1 MSSATSRNLPMPI
14 DLILISAAFLTGLL
28 GSTHCALMCGGIATA
43 IPAQLKTSPFKNA
56 LVLNAS
62 RVLAYTLSGLV
73 VGSISTGFIQLLPIA
88 TLSIMARAA
97 VGVVLLLVAV
107 RLLDTKAR
115 FSWLNKPNQW
125 LWSFIKPLQKHLPKN
140 PGLRMLAQGFL
151 WGFLPCGLSGTML
164 IAAWLSASP
173 MQASLIMLSFGLGTL
188 PAMTALSWSGV
199 RLSGVLSK
207 PKNRVFGSAA
217 IASAGLV
224 TLFAPWLSAIP
235 LLHNS
240 LSALGC
246 SSLIP

>member
-1 MSSATSRNLPMPI
+1 MPV
-14 DLILISAAFLTGLL
+14 DLILLSAAFLSGLL

-43 IPAQLKTSPFKNA
+43 VPAQLSTSPLRNA
-56 LVLNAS
+56 LLLNAA
-62 RVLAYTLSGLV
+62 RVLAYTLAGVV
-73 VGSISTGFIQLLPIA
+73 VGSISTGFIRLLPIE

-97 VGVVLLLVAV
+97 VGVVLLLLAI

-125 LWSFIKPLQKHLPKN
+125 LWRFIQPLQKHLPKN
-140 PGLRMLAQGFL
+140 PGLRMIAQGFL

-173 MQASLIMLSFGLGTL
+173 LQAGLIMMSFGLGTL

-199 RLSGVLSK
+199 RLGGLLTK
-207 PKNRVFGSAA
+207 PKNRMLGSAV

-224 TLFAPWLSAIP
+224 TLLAPWLSTIP
-235 LLHNS
+235 ILHSS
-240 LSALGC
+240 LTALGC
-246 SSLIP
+246 SSVL

>member
-1 MSSATSRNLPMPI
+1 MPV
-14 DLILISAAFLTGLL
+14 DLILLSAAFLSGLL

-43 IPAQLKTSPFKNA
+43 VPAQLSTSPLRNA
-56 LVLNAS
+56 LLLNAA
-62 RVLAYTLSGLV
+62 RVLAYTLAGVV
-73 VGSISTGFIQLLPIA
+73 VGSISTGFIRLLPIE

-97 VGVVLLLVAV
+97 VGVVLLLLAI

-125 LWSFIKPLQKHLPKN
+125 LWRFIQPLQKHLPKN
-140 PGLRMLAQGFL
+140 PGLRMIAQGFL

-173 MQASLIMLSFGLGTL
+173 LQAGLIMMSFGLGTL

-199 RLSGVLSK
+199 RLGGLLTK
-207 PKNRVFGSAA
+207 PKNRMLGSAV

-224 TLFAPWLSAIP
+224 TLLAPWLSAIP
-235 LLHNS
+235 ILHSS
-240 LSALGC
+240 LTALGC
-246 SSLIP
+246 SSIL

>member
-1 MSSATSRNLPMPI
+1 MSSAASRNLPMPI
-14 DLILISAAFLTGLL
+14 DLILLSAAFLTGLL

-43 IPAQLKTSPFKNA
+43 IPSQHKTSPFKNA

-62 RVLAYTLSGLV
+62 RVLAYTVAGLV
-73 VGSISTGFIQLLPIA
+73 AGSISTGFIQLLPIE

-97 VGVVLLLVAV
+97 VGIVLLLVAV

-125 LWSFIKPLQKHLPKN
+125 LWSFIKPLQKHLPEN
-140 PGLRMLAQGFL
+140 PGLRMLSQGFL

-173 MQASLIMLSFGLGTL
+173 LQAGLIMLSFGLGTM
-188 PAMTALSWSGV
+188 PAMTSLSWSGV
-199 RLSGVLSK
+199 RLGNLLSK
-207 PKNRVFGSAA
+207 PQHRLVGSAA

-224 TLFAPWLSAIP
+224 TLLAPWLSAIP
-235 LLHNS
+235 FLHRS
-240 LSALGC
+240 LTALGC
-246 SSLIP
+246 SSIIP

>member
-1 MSSATSRNLPMPI
+1 MPI
-14 DLILISAAFLTGLL
+14 DLILLSAAFLTGLL

-43 IPAQLKTSPFKNA
+43 IPSQHKTSPFKNA

-62 RVLAYTLSGLV
+62 RVLAYTVAGLV
-73 VGSISTGFIQLLPIA
+73 AGSISTGFIQLLPIE

-97 VGVVLLLVAV
+97 VGIVLLLVAV

-125 LWSFIKPLQKHLPKN
+125 LWSFIKPLQKHLPEN
-140 PGLRMLAQGFL
+140 PGLRMLSQGFL

-173 MQASLIMLSFGLGTL
+173 LQAGLIMLSFGLGTM
-188 PAMTALSWSGV
+188 PAMTSLSWSGV
-199 RLSGVLSK
+199 RLGNLLSK
-207 PKNRVFGSAA
+207 PQHRLVGSAA

-224 TLFAPWLSAIP
+224 TLLAPWLSAIP
-235 LLHNS
+235 FLHRS
-240 LSALGC
+240 LTALGC
-246 SSLIP
+246 SSIIP

>member
-1 MSSATSRNLPMPI
+1 MPV
-14 DLILISAAFLTGLL
+14 DLILLSAAFLTGLL
-28 GSTHCALMCGGIATA
+28 GSTHCVLMCGGIATA
-43 IPAQLKTSPFKNA
+43 VPAQLKTNPLGNA
-56 LVLNAS
+56 LILNAS
-62 RVLAYTLSGLV
+62 RVLAYTLAGVV
-73 VGSISTGFIQLLPIA
+73 VGSVSTGFIQLLPIE

-125 LWSFIKPLQKHLPKN
+125 LWSFIKPLQKHLPEN

-151 WGFLPCGLSGTML
+151 WGFLPCGLSGTLL

-173 MQASLIMLSFGLGTL
+173 LQAGLIMLSFGLGTM
-188 PAMTALSWSGV
+188 PAMTSLSWSGV
-199 RLSGVLSK
+199 RLSNLLSK
-207 PKNRVFGSAA
+207 PKHRVAGSAA

-224 TLFAPWLSAIP
+224 TLLAPWLSAIP
-235 LLHNS
+235 ILHSS

-246 SSLIP
+246 SSLIPSP

>member
-1 MSSATSRNLPMPI
+1 MPVDI
-14 DLILISAAFLTGLL
+14 ILLGAAFLSGLL
-28 GSTHCALMCGGIATA
+28 GSTHCVLMCGGIATA
-43 IPAQLKTSPFKNA
+43 IPAQVSTSPFRNA
-56 LVLNAS
+56 LLLNTA
-62 RVLAYTLSGLV
+62 RVLAYTLAGVV
-73 VGSISTGFIQLLPIA
+73 VGSISTGFIRLIPIE

-125 LWSFIKPLQKHLPKN
+125 LWSLLQPLQKRLPKN

-173 MQASLIMLSFGLGTL
+173 LQAGLIMMSFGLGTL

-199 RLSGVLSK
+199 RLGGLLTK
-207 PKNRVFGSAA
+207 PKNRVIGSIV
-217 IASAGLV
+217 IALAGLITV
-224 TLFAPWLSAIP
+224 LAPWLSSIP
-235 LLHNS
+235 ALHQG
-240 LSALGC
+240 LEALGC
-246 SSLIP
+246 SSILP